1 MGTLPEDPRLAEV
14 VKQLEGPRW
23 AAFLVD
29 CNWRIVWV
37 ADELKAFLGESDETK
52 LGYGLHVAEA
62 LLSDTWS
69 GTISDESK
77 VRMFMNA
84 FPYVISQTSSDGLE
98 EMLGRLPEPMR
109 ALLEALDPQ
118 DAPPLW
124 AERFTYIEPGSDLSP
139 YDVDLV
145 AFGLNSGD
153 EFIGICFLTFMH
165 IRPNLLSLLAR
176 GDEPMYERMAHLVDP
191 GKRQAAI
198 FFADLQGSGALS
210 RKLPSATYFRLMREL
225 TTQFDAAVAEH
236 LGIVGK
242 HAGDG
247 MTAFFLVEDLGS
259 ASEAACAAIATARQ
273 VQATTEKIFAEMTG
287 ELGAAAEV
295 DCVMNV
301 GLHWGGSL
309 YMGQLVPGGRLDVTA
324 LGDEVNECARIQE
337 SASDGE
343 LFASKSLLEQLDLDG
358 ARRLGLDPERFI
370 YRPLAEVQGVT
381 EKTLRDAGGIAVTV
395 LDERD
400 PSLS

>member
-1 MGTLPEDPRLAEV
+1 
-14 VKQLEGPRW
+14 
-23 AAFLVD
+23 
-29 CNWRIVWV
+29 
-37 ADELKAFLGESDETK
+37 
-52 LGYGLHVAEA
+52 
-62 LLSDTWS
+62 
-69 GTISDESK
+69 
-77 VRMFMNA
+77 MFMNA
-84 FPYVISQTSSDGLE
+84 FPYVISQTSDGTDEL
-98 EMLGRLPEPMR
+98 LGRLPEPMR
-109 ALLEALDPQ
+109 QLLGNLDPQ
-118 DAPPLW
+118 PAPPLW

-273 VQATTEKIFAEMTG
+273 VQATTEKVFAEMTG
-287 ELGAAAEV
+287 ELGAAEDI

-370 YRPLAEVQGVT
+370 YRPLAEVPGAS

-395 LDERD
+395 LDQRD
-400 PSLS
+400 PSPN